1 MKPLTPE
8 EEKRLNE
15 LLQKLKVSGIDGLT
29 SGEVQELERLLHKKY
44 GEDKDLDMILA
55 IAFGLL
61 LGYLLA
67 KGK

>member
-1 MKPLTPE
+1 MPLTPD

-15 LLQKLKVSGIDGLT
+15 LLQKLKVGGLDALT
-29 SGEVQELERLLHKKY
+29 SGEAKELERLLHKKY
-44 GEDKDLDMILA
+44 GDNPDLDLVLA
-55 IAFGLL
+55 LAFGLL